1 MSDGI
6 LPIASSL
13 KNTSFLSK
21 YIDSTTK
28 DIIKMISN
36 KITSSNRNGLS
47 NTVINIPTYF
57 NYSNMNEISNSE
69 LQLIIYNKLISYLE
83 EKKYSVK
90 INMKKDETSLS
101 ITWGVKKEYNFEQ
114 LKSKLDSI
122 KN

>member
-1 MSDGI
+1 MSDSI
-6 LPIASSL
+6 LPVASSL

-36 KITSSNRNGLS
+36 KITTSNRNGLS
-47 NTVINIPTYF
+47 NTIITIPTYF

-69 LQLIIYNKLISYLE
+69 LQLIIYNKIISFLE
-83 EKKYSVK
+83 EKKYLVK

-101 ITWGVKKEYNFEQ
+101 ITWGIKKEYNFDQ

>member
-1 MSDGI
+1 MSDSI
-6 LPIASSL
+6 LPVASSL

-21 YIDSTTK
+21 FIDSTTK
-28 DIIKMISN
+28 DIIRMISN
-36 KITSSNRNGLS
+36 KVTSSNRNGLS
-47 NTVINIPTYF
+47 NTIIVIPTYF

-69 LQLIIYNKLISYLE
+69 LQLIIYNKIISFLE

-101 ITWGVKKEYNFEQ
+101 ITWGVKKEYNFDQ

>member
-47 NTVINIPTYF
+47 NTVIAIPTYF

-69 LQLIIYNKLISYLE
+69 IISFLE

-101 ITWGVKKEYNFEQ
+101 IAWGVKKEYNFDQ